1 MAVTRGILLGAANV
15 VVIAIGLGITAGD
28 QAVTMF
34 VILFGGIPGLIAGG
48 VLGWLAG
55 YIEARPPS
63 LRATLL
69 AVPAVGVVFFLASPF
84 GMDAS
89 VPVACIPTVV
99 AALILERWTRRV
111 TPAPV
116 PAAVVRTTRA

>member
-15 VVIAIGLGITAGD
+15 LVIAIGLGITAGND
-28 QAVTMF
+28 AVTML
-34 VILFGGIPGLIAGG
+34 VVMLGGIPGLIAGG
-48 VLGWLAG
+48 VLGWLARR
-55 YIEARPPS
+55 IETRPPF

-69 AVPAVGVVFFLASPF
+69 TVPAVGVVFFLAAEF

-89 VPVACIPTVV
+89 VPVACIPTTV

-116 PAAVVRTTRA
+116 PIAVIRAARE